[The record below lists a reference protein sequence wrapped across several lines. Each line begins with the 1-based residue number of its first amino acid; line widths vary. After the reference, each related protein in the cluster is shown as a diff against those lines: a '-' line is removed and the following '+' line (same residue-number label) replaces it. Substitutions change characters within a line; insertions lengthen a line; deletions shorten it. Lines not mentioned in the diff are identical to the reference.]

1 MGNFNTHTTTLN
13 GTSLSIAASDNV
25 LRISVLT
32 TSGTVTAIGSTTF
45 KGQASS
51 SIAFATGQG
60 FTIVSPSTSQPI
72 DGLTIDASG
81 GVADL
86 LISTQ

>member
-1 MGNFNTHTTTLN
+1 MGNFNTHTQTLN
-13 GTSLSIAASDNV
+13 GGTITISASDNV

-32 TSGTVTAIGSTTF
+32 TSGTVTATGSTTF
-45 KGQASS
+45 QGTPSNNIS
-51 SIAFATGQG
+51 FSTGQG
-60 FTIVSPSTSQPI
+60 FTIVSPSTNVPI
-72 DGLTIDASG
+72 DGLTINASA